1 MFSDSK
7 EKMITNT
14 YLTLIINSTLNVG
27 KRGCSTMTK
36 SDWRKDGYLAN
47 YEVGTFNDS

>member
-1 MFSDSK
+1 
-7 EKMITNT
+7 MITST

-36 SDWRKDGYLAN
+36 RDWRKDGYLAN
-47 YEVGTFNDS
+47 YEVGTYSIYLK